1 MGELV
6 LEERDAVDEK
16 GEERGCPV
24 CGTPFAAGHTREDC
38 AAHAEAAAARL
49 AACDAKD
56 ASQLQ
61 QSEAL
66 NSLLALWR
74 AHLPLLAAYAE
85 DWKAAGAA
93 YERLRAAEAE
103 RRRAWEGERGALA
116 ALQDAKSRAAAGRE
130 LAGLAAQVKDRLEEV
145 AALAKRIAASG
156 SDIARAV
163 RDGAGGDGA
172 ARAAA
177 LDKDL
182 SQLQAEH
189 DEAVNAASE
198 LQRQL
203 NELRGRQNKAAAGLL
218 QAREKLNREQGAL
231 ERVEALSRTSS
242 ALAARL
248 AEARAENKR
257 AAQELNTADDALKTA
272 AAAAAVARDRLRQE
286 TDRLTALLGF
296 SQAQAGDMQAFAARM
311 GDLDAR
317 IRSAAHAAGLGLD
330 EAAAHSR
337 QLAEGAA
344 EGAGR
349 MSLDASSV
357 ASSAA
362 GGSLAASGGAAAA
375 ASDAFAAAQEAERR
389 LREQVD
395 ALTAA
400 IDAKR
405 VQLGAVQHSRGLF
418 SALRRVHEMREQQA
432 AANEARRAL
441 SEELRDE
448 SDASAALSGDA
459 SPESSLQ
466 AVQFELQGV
475 LLAMKEAE
483 GRLKELYASVD
494 DAQRTL
500 QRDSYR
506 TAEKRAHALLIKTHT
521 LELAIKDL
529 DRYHTALDKALAR
542 YHQLKIAEINATIRE
557 LWGNTYAG
565 NDIDAIEIR
574 SDLDDEAA
582 AAAAGAGGAGAAGRA
597 SRSYNYRV
605 VMMKGDAELDMR
617 GRCSAG
623 QKVLA
628 SIVIRL
634 ALAESFCC
642 STGIMALDEPTT
654 NLVRGGPG
662 PRARRAEAVGVAC
675 WGDTV

>member
-1 MGELV
+1 V
-6 LEERDAVDEK
+6 LEERGALDEA
-16 GEERGCPV
+16 GEERGCPA

-38 AAHAEAAAARL
+38 AAHAEASAARI

-56 ASQLQ
+56 TSALQ

-74 AHLPLLAAYAE
+74 AHLPLLAAYGE
-85 DWKAAGAA
+85 DWRAAGAA
-93 YERLRAAEAE
+93 YERLRAAEGE
-103 RRRAWEGERGALA
+103 RRRAWEAERGALA
-116 ALQDAKSRAAAGRE
+116 ALQEAKARAGAGRE
-130 LAGLAAQVKDRLEEV
+130 LAGLAAQVKDRLDEV
-145 AALAKRIAASG
+145 AALGKRIAASG

-231 ERVEALSRTSS
+231 ERVEALARAAG

-248 AEARAENKR
+248 AEARADNKR
-257 AAQELNTADDALKTA
+257 AAEELNAADDALRA
-272 AAAAAVARDRLRQE
+272 AAAAAAAARDRLRQE
-286 TDRLTALLGF
+286 TDRLQALLGF

-311 GDLDAR
+311 GDLDGR
-317 IRSAAHAAGLGLD
+317 IRAAAQSAGLGLE
-330 EAAAHSR
+330 EAAEHSR
-337 QLAEGAA
+337 QLADGAA
-344 EGAGR
+344 EGAGG
-349 MSLDASSV
+349 MSLGASSV

-362 GGSLAASGGAAAA
+362 GSLAAAAGAAAT
-375 ASDAFAAAQEAERR
+375 DAYAAAQEAERR

-395 ALTAA
+395 ALTSA
-400 IDAKR
+400 IDGKR

-418 SALRRVHEMREQQA
+418 SALRRVHEMREQQRA
-432 AANEARRAL
+432 ADEARRAL
-441 SEELRDE
+441 AAELRDE
-448 SDASAALSGDA
+448 DDASAAVSGGETPEA
-459 SPESSLQ
+459 SLH
-466 AVQFELQGV
+466 AVQCELQGA
-475 LLAMKEAE
+475 LLTMREAE

-500 QRDSYR
+500 QRDSYK

-542 YHQLKIAEINATIRE
+542 YHQLKIAEINDTIRE

-582 AAAAGAGGAGAAGRA
+582 AAAAGAGGAGAGARA

-654 NLVRGGPG
+654 NLVRL
-662 PRARRAEAVGVAC
+662 RARTRAGCGRRAGVGGNACLVGV
-675 WGDTV
+675 